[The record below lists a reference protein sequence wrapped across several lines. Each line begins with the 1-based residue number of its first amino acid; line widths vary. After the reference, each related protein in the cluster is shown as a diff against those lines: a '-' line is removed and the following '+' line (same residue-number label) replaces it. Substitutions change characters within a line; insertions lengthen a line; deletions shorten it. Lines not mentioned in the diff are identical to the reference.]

1 MRAIKLSPLILCLFF
16 CCGALAQQPTIN
28 ILDSGHKTSLRGLSV
43 VNDDIIWASGSNGTV
58 ARSTDGGK
66 TFEWL
71 TVVGYETRDFR
82 DIEAFDENTAVIMG
96 IDVPAIIL
104 KTSDGGKSWAEVF
117 RDTTKGMFLDAMTFK
132 KKKGVVVGDPIND
145 YVFIAYTKDGGEHW
159 KKIGGSEAIK
169 VDKDEAFFASSGTN
183 LKIVSGATSNTN
195 QLLLVSGG
203 ARSRLITDETFNKM
217 PIMQGGTSKGAN
229 SIDVLGDKA
238 VVVGGDFAHDTIS
251 HDNCILFN
259 VSGKS
264 IIFTIPKTPPHGYRS
279 CVAFLSKKKLIT
291 CGTSG
296 IDISIDAGKNWQL
309 ISTLSFHV
317 CQKAKKGKTVFLA
330 GRDGRI
336 AKLVYGK

>member
-1 MRAIKLSPLILCLFF
+1 MRAMKIVALTACLL
-16 CCGALAQQPTIN
+16 CCGSAFAQQPAIT
-28 ILDSGHKTSLRGLSV
+28 ILDSGHKVSLRGLSV
-43 VNDDIIWASGSNGTV
+43 VSDDVLWASGSNGTV

-71 TVVGYETRDFR
+71 TVPGYEKRDFR

-96 IDVPAIIL
+96 IDAPAVIL
-104 KTSDGGKSWAEVF
+104 KTKDGGKSWAEVF

-132 KKKGVVVGDPIND
+132 GKKGVVVGDPIND
-145 YVFIAYTKDGGEHW
+145 YVFVAYTKDGGEHW
-159 KKIGGSEAIK
+159 KKIPAANAVK

-183 LKIVSGATSNTN
+183 VIIVSGTTASTN

-203 ARSRLITDETFNKM
+203 SRSRLITDDGFNEM

-229 SIDVLGDKA
+229 SVDVFRNKA

-251 HDNCILFN
+251 HDNCVIFD

-264 IIFTIPKTPPHGYRS
+264 ITYTIPKVPPHGYRS
-279 CVAFLSKKKLIT
+279 CVTFMSKKKLIT

-296 IDISIDAGKNWQL
+296 VDISNNTGKNWSL
-309 ISTLSFHV
+309 ISTIGFHV
-317 CQKAKKGKTVFLA
+317 CQKAKRGKAVFLA
-330 GRDGRI
+330 GGNGRI
-336 AKLVYGK
+336 AKLEYR